1 MLNKKRY
8 RNNSFLS
15 KLYDIIND
23 EKNKKSIHWNEDG
36 TCIII
41 SNVTKFSNEVLPKY
55 YKHNNYSSF
64 IRQLNMYG
72 FQKCQGVLKD
82 GERFEHEKF
91 KKNFSKEQINNLI
104 TRHDKTLKTF
114 SKYIKDKNKNFEDE
128 ELSIRNQ
135 NDIIKFLLEKNEENI
150 NNIIELRKEVEIL
163 KNENKNLNKQIQ
175 MNKNGNYII
184 FEKFIKKKGKTENK
198 KRNKIKNLK
207 ELFTKY
213 LYFLKI
219 YSPYLMVTND
229 INYISEKVESFKID
243 NTNNKKIILIKNFNN
258 YNTNNTN
265 NNSNGGNQDSFFNG
279 ISFLSYKQYNQ
290 SFDLNMPNFNS
301 SFSLMKQIM

>member
-1 MLNKKRY
+1 MTKHSKHFLN
-8 RNNSFLS
+8 
-15 KLYDIIND
+15 I
-23 EKNKKSIHWNEDG
+23 
-36 TCIII
+36 
-41 SNVTKFSNEVLPKY
+41 
-55 YKHNNYSSF
+55 
-64 IRQLNMYG
+64 
-72 FQKCQGVLKD
+72 LK
-82 GERFEHEKF
+82 
-91 KKNFSKEQINNLI
+91 I
-104 TRHDKTLKTF
+104 
-114 SKYIKDKNKNFEDE
+114 KNKNFEDE

-150 NNIIELRKEVEIL
+150 NNIMELKKEVEIL

-175 MNKNGNYII
+175 TNKNGNYII
-184 FEKFIKKKGKTENK
+184 FEKFIKKKDKIENK
-198 KRNKIKNLK
+198 KQNKIKNLK

-265 NNSNGGNQDSFFNG
+265 NNANGGNQDSFFNG

>member
-23 EKNKKSIHWNEDG
+23 DKNKKSIHWNEDG

-82 GERFEHEKF
+82 GEKFEHEKF
-91 KKNFSKEQINNLI
+91 KKNFTKEQINNLI

-114 SKYIKDKNKNFEDE
+114 SKYIKDTNKNSEDD

-150 NNIIELRKEVEIL
+150 NNIIELKKEVEIL
-163 KNENKNLNKQIQ
+163 KNDNKNINKQIQ

-184 FEKFIKKKGKTENK
+184 FEKFFL
-198 KRNKIKNLK
+198 NLSCSN
-207 ELFTKY
+207 L
-213 LYFLKI
+213 
-219 YSPYLMVTND
+219 SP
-229 INYISEKVESFKID
+229 SF
-243 NTNNKKIILIKNFNN
+243 NT
-258 YNTNNTN
+258 
-265 NNSNGGNQDSFFNG
+265 
-279 ISFLSYKQYNQ
+279 
-290 SFDLNMPNFNS
+290 P
-301 SFSLMKQIM
+301 